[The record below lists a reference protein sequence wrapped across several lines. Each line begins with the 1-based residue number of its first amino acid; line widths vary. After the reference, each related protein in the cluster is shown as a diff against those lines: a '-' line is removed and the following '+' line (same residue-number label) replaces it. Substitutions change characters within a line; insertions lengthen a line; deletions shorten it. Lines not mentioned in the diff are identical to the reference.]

1 MSKLE
6 TAVRPLETMPQDPTN
21 NTDKL
26 SLEEQC
32 TILEEKISAA
42 KERLAEVEKQ
52 LDQERLIRKEMLE
65 KRLEKS
71 LEEEREKIRE
81 KIREEAM
88 AKLYERERELD
99 KWEKDIER
107 RENALETIKSF
118 YRKEM
123 EQIAMHYLGSTEF
136 LYHDQ
141 DA

>member
-1 MSKLE
+1 
-6 TAVRPLETMPQDPTN
+6 MPQDPTN
-21 NTDKL
+21 NTDNL

-32 TILEEKISAA
+32 TILEEKISAT

-52 LDQERLIRKEMLE
+52 LDRERLIRKEM
-65 KRLEKS
+65 LEKS

-81 KIREEAM
+81 KIREEAI
-88 AKLYERERELD
+88 AKLDEREKELD

-107 RENALETIKSF
+107 RENALETIKTL

-123 EQIAMHYLGSTEF
+123 EQIAMHYLGSTDF

-141 DA
+141 DT

>member
-21 NTDKL
+21 NTDNL

-32 TILEEKISAA
+32 TILEEKISAT

-65 KRLEKS
+65 KS
-71 LEEEREKIRE
+71 IEEEREKIRE
-81 KIREEAM
+81 KIREEAI
-88 AKLYERERELD
+88 AKLGERERELD

-123 EQIAMHYLGSTEF
+123 EQIAMHYLGSTDF

-141 DA
+141 DTGT

>member
-21 NTDKL
+21 NTDNL

-32 TILEEKISAA
+32 TILEEKISTA

-71 LEEEREKIRE
+71 LEE
-81 KIREEAM
+81 
-88 AKLYERERELD
+88 
-99 KWEKDIER
+99 
-107 RENALETIKSF
+107 
-118 YRKEM
+118 
-123 EQIAMHYLGSTEF
+123 
-136 LYHDQ
+136 
-141 DA
+141 